1 MASKA
6 AALAAEDELK
16 LVLNQWDRYVRA
28 RDNGHTKYVELAKK
42 CDNFY
47 VGNQWDPK
55 DVIALGDRPS
65 LTINE
70 ILPTVNAVMAE
81 QSARRIDVQFKP
93 TRGGSQEIANV
104 LNKVFQHVANI
115 NRLDWV
121 EQQVF
126 SDGLILDG
134 RGYFDVRMDFKKNL
148 KGDVSIKALDPLDVL
163 LDPDA
168 KDSDPRLWNEVIVT
182 RWNTLDDIEAAYG
195 KKKAEKLKIIAE
207 NGTSWGDDS
216 IEWREERFGT
226 SETGGMFA
234 PAPSTFGKDDYR
246 NIKRLRVIERQSY
259 KMARQDF
266 FVDDMTGDQK
276 PVPEDWDE
284 KKATKFAK
292 AFGLSI
298 VSQMIKRVRW
308 TVTCDKVLLHDDW
321 SPYNHFT
328 VVPFFCYFRRGRP
341 FGMVRNLISSQ
352 EQLNKV
358 TSQELHIVNTTANSG
373 WLVENGSLSNMKPAD
388 LEVVGAQTGLVIEYN
403 KGFTM
408 PEKIMPN
415 QVPTGLDR
423 ISQKAQANIKTISGV
438 NDQMLQGDAK
448 DTDLNNPMKM
458 VQQNRGTIMAQVPLD
473 NLTKTRHYLAEIVLD
488 VIQSF
493 YTEERIIQITKEDD
507 PLEERE
513 EIVINGM
520 DDEGSVVNDI
530 TQGKYD
536 VMMSTRPSRDTFDDV
551 QFLEAMALR
560 AVGIQIPDDAVV
572 GYSHLAE
579 KGALAK
585 RIRQMTGV
593 EKTPEQEQIAM
604 MMEQLQIQAAQLGVM
619 EIQGRVQKLQSE
631 VALNVAKTQDI
642 SDVAPQIEMAKLQTE
657 LQARMKELETRQEL
671 AKLAAEGRQNQ
682 SDTSA
687 AVKVATTAMSTA
699 ARREQSAAKA
709 AQGAN
714 KPNAKK

>member
-1 MASKA
+1 
-6 AALAAEDELK
+6 
-16 LVLNQWDRYVRA
+16 
-28 RDNGHTKYVELAKK
+28 
-42 CDNFY
+42 
-47 VGNQWDPK
+47 
-55 DVIALGDRPS
+55 
-65 LTINE
+65 
-70 ILPTVNAVMAE
+70 
-81 QSARRIDVQFKP
+81 
-93 TRGGSQEIANV
+93 
-104 LNKVFQHVANI
+104 
-115 NRLDWV
+115 
-121 EQQVF
+121 
-126 SDGLILDG
+126 
-134 RGYFDVRMDFKKNL
+134 
-148 KGDVSIKALDPLDVL
+148 
-163 LDPDA
+163 
-168 KDSDPRLWNEVIVT
+168 
-182 RWNTLDDIEAAYG
+182 
-195 KKKAEKLKIIAE
+195 
-207 NGTSWGDDS
+207 
-216 IEWREERFGT
+216 
-226 SETGGMFA
+226 
-234 PAPSTFGKDDYR
+234 
-246 NIKRLRVIERQSY
+246 
-259 KMARQDF
+259 MARQDF

-298 VSQMIKRVRW
+298 VSQMVKRVRW

-448 DTDLNNPMKM
+448 DTDITNPMKM

-473 NLTKTRHYLAEIVLD
+473 NLTKTRQYLAEIVLD

-520 DDEGSVVNDI
+520 DDEGSIINDI

-572 GYSHLAE
+572 QYSHLAE

-593 EKTPEQEQIAM
+593 EKTPEQEQIAA

-619 EIQGRVQKLQSE
+619 ELQGKVQKLQSE
-631 VALNVAKTQDI
+631 VALNVAKTQDVT
-642 SDVAPQIEMAKLQTE
+642 DVAPQLKLMELQTE

-709 AQGAN
+709 AQGAK
-714 KPNAKK
+714 KPNVKK